1 LAKKTSFSA
10 IYLFLL
16 AEKLS
21 GHKRPWWGG
30 DFRNNHHFKIMQ
42 NREIRAHKRM
52 KKLALNDV
60 KLPRVYPEVNLS
72 IAKVEVMT
80 QEPALH
86 SSLTLTVL

>member
-1 LAKKTSFSA
+1 MAEKTRFSA
-10 IYLFLL
+10 IHLILIAENL
-16 AEKLS
+16 A
-21 GHKRPWWGG
+21 GHKRPWWGE
-30 DFRNNHHFKIMQ
+30 DLRLHLHHNLQ

-80 QEPALH
+80 QG
-86 SSLTLTVL
+86 TL

>member
-1 LAKKTSFSA
+1 
-10 IYLFLL
+10 
-16 AEKLS
+16 
-21 GHKRPWWGG
+21 
-30 DFRNNHHFKIMQ
+30 MQ